1 MSNFNIELLP
11 QARKFILGMNTSAQ
25 EKVLEDLRKARDS
38 NDVSVFK
45 KLNRNIWEFRS
56 RWNGIEYR
64 FLAFWSIDTNSLVIA
79 THGFIKKTQKTPLQ
93 EIRKAE
99 QIRKIYLEIS

>member
-11 QARKFILGMNTSAQ
+11 QARKFILGMNTAAQ

-45 KLNRNIWEFRS
+45 KLNKNIWEFRS
-56 RWNGIEYR
+56 RW
-64 FLAFWSIDTNSLVIA
+64 
-79 THGFIKKTQKTPLQ
+79 
-93 EIRKAE
+93 
-99 QIRKIYLEIS
+99 